1 MGELNM
7 SISSPNEDVV
17 FSLSSFN
24 EVYLVTDSLLLQVLT
39 STAAEVPL

>member
-1 MGELNM
+1 M

-17 FSLSSFN
+17 FSLASFN

-39 STAAEVPL
+39 LTAAEVPL

>member
-7 SISSPNEDVV
+7 SILNPNEDIV

-24 EVYLVTDSLLLQVLT
+24 EVYLVTDLLLLQVLT
-39 STAAEVPL
+39 FTAAEVPL